1 MSQIEDISGKVRETS
16 TDREHFTDIK
26 NIEHTLKN
34 IEETLERIGQTS
46 CFAENNQ
53 WDYGRESR
61 YREYKPRVQIVVC
74 LFSLE
79 ISEEALFEKEVRR
92 FQKKASVKTMLKKI
106 CIKFLIFI
114 LFITVWCLVILS
126 RSQILLVIFGS
137 LTAFM
142 GFIYFIL
149 YRTQKFASNLR

>member
-1 MSQIEDISGKVRETS
+1 MGLQSGKVEIFTKMSQIEDISGAVGETS
-16 TDREHFTDIK
+16 TDRELLTDIK

-34 IEETLERIGQTS
+34 IEETLEMIGQIS

-53 WDYGRESR
+53 WDYGRDS
-61 YREYKPRVQIVVC
+61 
-74 LFSLE
+74 SLD

-92 FQKKASVKTMLKKI
+92 FQKRAFVKTMLKKI

-142 GFIYFIL
+142 GFIYFI
-149 YRTQKFASNLR
+149 